1 MGRLDGRV
9 NLRED
14 NQMIYFALNPDGLLY
29 NLGDHGD
36 WESAEETASNMR
48 IDPIWTLNEDEAL
61 NWAEFILT
69 EIKQTRQAIQKVTT

>member
-1 MGRLDGRV
+1 
-9 NLRED
+9 
-14 NQMIYFALNPDGLLY
+14 MIYFALNPDGLLY

-48 IDPIWTLNEDEAL
+48 IDPIWTLNENEAL

-69 EIKQTRQAIQKVTT
+69 EIKQTREAIKKVTA

>member
-1 MGRLDGRV
+1 
-9 NLRED
+9 
-14 NQMIYFALNPDGLLY
+14 MIYFALNPDGLLY

-36 WESAEETASNMR
+36 WEFSEETARNMR

-69 EIKQTRQAIQKVTT
+69 EIKQTREAIKKVTA

>member
-1 MGRLDGRV
+1 
-9 NLRED
+9 
-14 NQMIYFALNPDGLLY
+14 MIYFALNPDGLLC

-36 WESAEETASNMR
+36 WEAAEETARDLR

-69 EIKQTRQAIQKVTT
+69 EIKQTRIAFEKVSS

>member
-1 MGRLDGRV
+1 
-9 NLRED
+9 
-14 NQMIYFALNPDGLLY
+14 MIYFALNPDGLLY

-36 WESAEETASNMR
+36 WESAEETASNMK

-69 EIKQTRQAIQKVTT
+69 EIKQTRHAIQKVTA

>member
-1 MGRLDGRV
+1 
-9 NLRED
+9 
-14 NQMIYFALNPDGLLY
+14 MIYFALNPDGLLY

-36 WESAEETASNMR
+36 WESAEETASNMK

-69 EIKQTRQAIQKVTT
+69 EIKQTRQEIQKVTA

>member
-1 MGRLDGRV
+1 
-9 NLRED
+9 
-14 NQMIYFALNPDGLLY
+14 MIYFALNPDGLLY

-48 IDPIWTLNEDEAL
+48 IDPIWTLNEDDAL

-69 EIKQTRQAIQKVTT
+69 EIKQTREAIKKVTA

>member
-1 MGRLDGRV
+1 
-9 NLRED
+9 
-14 NQMIYFALNPDGLLY
+14 MIYFALNHDGLAY

-36 WESAEETASNMR
+36 WEAAEETARDLR

-69 EIKQTRQAIQKVTT
+69 EIKQTRKAFEKVST